1 MSEENH
7 PTTKVFNMAISTLM
21 RLDRNLNYNSDV
33 SVRGDLSAWYDGL
46 FELRRSIAPFIK
58 ETEFDEINNLFKLID
73 SQRWLQNKGGK
84 LKALPGQI
92 ARVYPLLDELSI
104 LMQRAMNNAGI
115 LMPKGD
121 DPRFA
126 LEG

>member
-1 MSEENH
+1 MDENH

-58 ETEFDEINNLFKLID
+58 ETEFNEINELFKLID
-73 SQRWLQNKGGK
+73 SQRWLQNKGGR
-84 LKALPGQI
+84 LKVLPGQI
-92 ARVYPLLDELSI
+92 ARVYTLLDDLSI